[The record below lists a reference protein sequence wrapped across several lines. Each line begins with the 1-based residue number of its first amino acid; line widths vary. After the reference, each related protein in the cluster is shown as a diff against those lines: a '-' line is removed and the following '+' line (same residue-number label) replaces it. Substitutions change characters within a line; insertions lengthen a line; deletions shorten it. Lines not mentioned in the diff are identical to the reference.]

1 LHTGGGARQLR
12 RLNRNRPRLQMVTK
26 RLGRRAR
33 AEAGSKALCSML
45 RGARRLRLRRKWG

>member
-1 LHTGGGARQLR
+1 MLGARQLR